1 MKQRGII
8 VSPLASGED
17 LRWLEADE
25 QQWQN
30 VILCAD
36 GGYDAA
42 LKLGLK
48 PDLLIGD
55 LDSIRSETDVC
66 CPVKHHPAE
75 KDETD
80 TMLAVWYGR
89 DRGCTEFHIYGAFGG
104 ARLDHSIANLQML
117 HHMAEQGLH
126 GTLYDGGTAVT
137 VQTAGTVCY
146 PRTKG
151 YLSLFSLTDECTG
164 LTVTGVKYPLE
175 QGRLTNAFPLGVS
188 NEILAENAEITLESG
203 VLLIVQTDLSP
214 NS

>member
-1 MKQRGII
+1 MKHCVII
-8 VSPLASGED
+8 AGGDLHGEV
-17 LRWLEADE
+17 
-25 QQWQN
+25 N
-30 VILCAD
+30 VPEDALLICAD
-36 GGYDAA
+36 CGYCHAE
-42 LKLGLK
+42 KLGLH
-48 PDLLIGD
+48 PDVLMGD
-55 LDSIRSETDVC
+55 FDSYTAALPEHCEILR
-66 CPVKHHPAE
+66 HPAE

-126 GTLYDGGTAVT
+126 GTLYDGGTSVT

>member
-1 MKQRGII
+1 MKHCVII
-8 VSPLASGED
+8 AGGDLHGEV
-17 LRWLEADE
+17 
-25 QQWQN
+25 N
-30 VILCAD
+30 VPEDALLICAD
-36 GGYDAA
+36 CGYRHAE
-42 LKLGLK
+42 KLGLH
-48 PDLLIGD
+48 PDVLMGD
-55 LDSIRSETDVC
+55 FDSYTAALPEHCEILR
-66 CPVKHHPAE
+66 HPAE

-117 HHMAEQGLH
+117 HHMAEQELH
-126 GTLYDGGTAVT
+126 GILYDGGTAVT

-188 NEILAENAEITLESG
+188 NEILAENAEITLENG

-214 NS
+214 NT

>member
-1 MKQRGII
+1 MKHCVII
-8 VSPLASGED
+8 AGGDLHGEV
-17 LRWLEADE
+17 
-25 QQWQN
+25 N
-30 VILCAD
+30 VPKDALLICAD
-36 GGYDAA
+36 CGYRHAE
-42 LKLGLK
+42 KLGLH
-48 PDLLIGD
+48 PDVLMGD
-55 LDSIRSETDVC
+55 FDSYTAALPEHCEILR
-66 CPVKHHPAE
+66 HPAE

-126 GTLYDGGTAVT
+126 GILYDGGTAVT

>member
-1 MKQRGII
+1 MKHCVII
-8 VSPLASGED
+8 AGGDLHGEVD
-17 LRWLEADE
+17 VPKDALL
-25 QQWQN
+25 
-30 VILCAD
+30 ICAD
-36 GGYDAA
+36 CGYRHAE
-42 LKLGLK
+42 KLGLH
-48 PDLLIGD
+48 PDVLMGD
-55 LDSIRSETDVC
+55 FDSYTAALPEHCEILR
-66 CPVKHHPAE
+66 HPAE

-126 GTLYDGGTAVT
+126 GTLSDGGTAVT

>member
-1 MKQRGII
+1 MKHCVII
-8 VSPLASGED
+8 AGGDLHGEV
-17 LRWLEADE
+17 
-25 QQWQN
+25 N
-30 VILCAD
+30 VPEDALLICAD
-36 GGYDAA
+36 CGYRHAE
-42 LKLGLK
+42 KLGLH
-48 PDLLIGD
+48 PDVLMGD
-55 LDSIRSETDVC
+55 FDSYTAALPEHCEILR
-66 CPVKHHPAE
+66 HPAE

-137 VQTAGTVCY
+137 VQTAGTGCY

>member
-1 MKQRGII
+1 MKHCVII
-8 VSPLASGED
+8 AGGDLHGEV
-17 LRWLEADE
+17 
-25 QQWQN
+25 N
-30 VILCAD
+30 VPKDALLICAD
-36 GGYDAA
+36 CGYRHAE
-42 LKLGLK
+42 KLGLH
-48 PDLLIGD
+48 PDVLMGD
-55 LDSIRSETDVC
+55 FDSYTAALPEHCEILR
-66 CPVKHHPAE
+66 HPAE

>member
-1 MKQRGII
+1 MKHCVII
-8 VSPLASGED
+8 AGGDLHGEV
-17 LRWLEADE
+17 
-25 QQWQN
+25 N
-30 VILCAD
+30 VPEDALLICAD
-36 GGYDAA
+36 CGYRHAE
-42 LKLGLK
+42 KLGLH
-48 PDLLIGD
+48 PDVLMGD
-55 LDSIRSETDVC
+55 FDSYTASLPEHCEILR
-66 CPVKHHPAE
+66 HPAE

-137 VQTAGTVCY
+137 VQTAGTGCY

>member
-1 MKQRGII
+1 MKHCVII
-8 VSPLASGED
+8 AGGDLHGEV
-17 LRWLEADE
+17 
-25 QQWQN
+25 N
-30 VILCAD
+30 VPEDALLICAD
-36 GGYDAA
+36 CGYRHAE
-42 LKLGLK
+42 KLGLH
-48 PDLLIGD
+48 PDVLMGD
-55 LDSIRSETDVC
+55 FDSYTAALPEHCEILR
-66 CPVKHHPAE
+66 HPAE

-126 GTLYDGGTAVT
+126 GILYDGGTAVT

-151 YLSLFSLTDECTG
+151 YLSLFSMTDECTG

>member
-1 MKQRGII
+1 MKHCVII
-8 VSPLASGED
+8 AGGDLHGEVD
-17 LRWLEADE
+17 VPKDALL
-25 QQWQN
+25 
-30 VILCAD
+30 ICAD
-36 GGYDAA
+36 CGYRHAE
-42 LKLGLK
+42 KLGLH
-48 PDLLIGD
+48 PDVLMGD
-55 LDSIRSETDVC
+55 FDSYTAALPEHCEILR
-66 CPVKHHPAE
+66 HPAE

>member
-1 MKQRGII
+1 MKHCVII
-8 VSPLASGED
+8 AGGDLHGEV
-17 LRWLEADE
+17 
-25 QQWQN
+25 N
-30 VILCAD
+30 VPEDALLICAD
-36 GGYDAA
+36 CGYRHAE
-42 LKLGLK
+42 KLGLH
-48 PDLLIGD
+48 PDVLMGD
-55 LDSIRSETDVC
+55 FDSYTAALPEHCEILR
-66 CPVKHHPAE
+66 HPAE

-126 GTLYDGGTAVT
+126 GILYDGGTAVT

>member
-1 MKQRGII
+1 MKHCVII
-8 VSPLASGED
+8 AGGDLHGEV
-17 LRWLEADE
+17 
-25 QQWQN
+25 N
-30 VILCAD
+30 VPKDALLICAD
-36 GGYDAA
+36 CGYRHAE
-42 LKLGLK
+42 KLGLH
-48 PDLLIGD
+48 PDVLMGD
-55 LDSIRSETDVC
+55 FDSYTAALPEHCEILR
-66 CPVKHHPAE
+66 HPAE

-126 GTLYDGGTAVT
+126 GILYDGGTTVT